1 MPLPSQI
8 YLWDQRTLYIGPLS
22 EPLNLSQGAATL
34 LVSLDKPVAFQTPE
48 MKTPLECQSLLL
60 PPGLN
65 ISINTKEA
73 IIANC
78 NLDPMGADFA
88 AFSEQMQ
95 NTLGHVQYGLIEED
109 FFRDKYLSI
118 YENQL
123 NTESAYEALNSLIV
137 FAEER
142 QLIPHK
148 IDPRILS
155 VVEKIKTNVD
165 DNLSIESL
173 AESINLSV
181 PRLVQLFKIQTGIPV
196 RRYRLWHRLYVTAI
210 RIGEGYSLTDAA
222 VAAGFSDSAH
232 FTNTFKAMLG
242 MAPTSFILQPN
253 SLNFNLPKK
262 VNINR

>member
-34 LVSLDKPVAFQTPE
+34 LVSLDHPVAF
-48 MKTPLECQSLLL
+48 KTPDMAEPQDCHSLLL
-60 PPGLN
+60 PPGLK
-65 ISINTKEA
+65 ISIDTRNA
-73 IIANC
+73 IVANC
-78 NLDPMGADFA
+78 NLDPMGSDFA
-88 AFSEQMQ
+88 AFSEQMTSES
-95 NTLGHVQYGLIEED
+95 NNVRYKLKEETL
-109 FFRDKYLSI
+109 FKDKYLSI

-123 NTESAYEALNSLIV
+123 DTTGAYEVLKTLIDYAV
-137 FAEER
+137 ER
-142 QLIPHK
+142 QQIPHK

-155 VVEKIKTNVD
+155 VVEKIKSNVD

-196 RRYRLWHRLYVTAI
+196 RRYRLWHRLFVTATN
-210 RIGEGYSLTDAA
+210 IGEGNSLTDAA

-232 FTNTFKAMLG
+232 FTNTFRAMLG
-242 MAPTSFILQPN
+242 MTPTSIILQPN
-253 SLNFNLPKK
+253 SLKFNLPKSS
-262 VNINR
+262 